1 MARAPG
7 IRVNPAP
14 EVTTTRVRLDDGIP
28 STMRSKLRWPLAA
41 VAVTMLGAMIPML
54 FSRRYYFVNDTEAG
68 AFGQWWEIGDRIL
81 SGNWSLLNTTVWQS
95 GNYQAEGAWGIY
107 SPFIWL
113 IGLGSHVLFDAALY
127 STVVK
132 LVCLAIGSV
141 GFYVLGRSYDIPRAW
156 SAVVA
161 VAAPLAGFTL
171 YYDAPSWVNGLMA
184 WCWWP
189 LAVGLTRRSVLRGT
203 APYGGIVASLLLVGV
218 GYVSTTLMLAASLAA
233 ILVEAALRRDRRA
246 VWRALAASTVAGLF
260 TIVVHLPGLLTAGVS
275 GRNDGILNT
284 GFLGVDLT
292 DLAISPI
299 PTGGPFMETYGSQFP
314 GSPLT
319 YISWLLPLVVLI
331 QPRRLF
337 ELLRARPS
345 LVIVALVALVAVSAP
360 SQIGPLR
367 FPVRVLPF
375 VSGTVLLILAL
386 GLSRARREVVTRR
399 HLAAALA
406 IVAGTG
412 GLMLLQAPRE
422 WRAVAVG
429 LVIST
434 LLVTVAM
441 GIAGARLGRAARLP
455 GVRRIVRPR
464 SVTGTGRALAVAALA
479 GTLVALVPQHAF
491 SPMSPLTSYWLPSDV
506 DEYRTQLPASQGDVL
521 VVGWADDRFWDE
533 TLVGNS
539 WYVTGKPVQNAYS
552 SVYYPGYSKA
562 VCMQYNGFTCGQ
574 LYEQLFQPVKGSDTG
589 TDLVDLLGVSTV
601 QVVKTQRGL
610 DSSRA
615 VPSADWK
622 VVPEGWHVAQDTPH
636 TRLIVRDQPVD
647 GAGGIAW
654 TSAGTSAT
662 VVHQDPMGTTFRIDS
677 VPADGGRV
685 ALSLIPWP
693 GYQVA
698 GGTLTAEP
706 VDGMLL
712 GVDVAAGDEGRTV
725 TVSFWSPGWQVQL
738 GSGILMVVL
747 IAGWALLRAR
757 ARRRA

>member
-1 MARAPG
+1 
-7 IRVNPAP
+7 
-14 EVTTTRVRLDDGIP
+14 
-28 STMRSKLRWPLAA
+28 MRSKLLWPTAA
-41 VAVTMLGAMIPML
+41 VAATVVGAIIPML
-54 FSRRYYFVNDTEAG
+54 FFRRYYFVNDTEAG
-68 AFGQWWEIGDRIL
+68 AFGQWWEIGDRLL

-127 STVVK
+127 STIVK
-132 LVCLAIGSV
+132 LACLAIGSV
-141 GFYVLGRSYDIPRAW
+141 GFHVLARSYGIPRAW
-156 SAVVA
+156 AAAVA

-189 LAVGLTRRSVLRGT
+189 LAVGLTRRSVLLNRT
-203 APYGGIVASLLLVGV
+203 PYGGIAASLLLVGI
-218 GYVSTTLMLAASLAA
+218 GYVSTTLMLAAALAA
-233 ILVEAALRRDRRA
+233 ILLEAVLRRDRGA
-246 VWRALAASTVAGLF
+246 IWRALAASTVAGLF
-260 TIVVHLPGLLTAGVS
+260 TIVVHLPGLLTASVS
-275 GRNDGILNT
+275 GRNEGVVNT

-292 DLAISPI
+292 DLAVSGI

-331 QPRRLF
+331 RPRELAR
-337 ELLRARPS
+337 LLRSRPS
-345 LVIVALVALVAVSAP
+345 LVVIAVVALVAVSAP

-375 VSGTVLLILAL
+375 VAGSVLLILAL
-386 GLSRARREVVTRR
+386 GLSRARREVVTRG
-399 HLAAALA
+399 HLVAALV
-406 IVAGTG
+406 IVVATG
-412 GLMLLQAPRE
+412 GLMGLQAPRE
-422 WRAVAVG
+422 WRAILVGMLVSAV
-429 LVIST
+429 LVS
-434 LLVTVAM
+434 VAM
-441 GIAGARLGRAARLP
+441 GIAGARLGRVSSLP
-455 GVRRIVRPR
+455 GLRRIVRPR
-464 SVTGTGRALAVAALA
+464 DVGGATRGLAVMAVA
-479 GTLVALVPQHAF
+479 GTLLALVPQHVF
-491 SPMSPLTSYWLPSDV
+491 SPASPLTSYWLPSDV
-506 DEYRTQLPASQGDVL
+506 VEYSTQLQASRGDVL
-521 VVGWADDRFWDE
+521 VVGWSDDDFYDE
-533 TLVGNS
+533 SLVGNS

-601 QVVKTQRGL
+601 QVVKVQRGL
-610 DSSRA
+610 DSTHA
-615 VPSADWK
+615 VPSSDWQ
-622 VVPEGWHVAQDTPH
+622 VVPEGWHVAEDTPH
-636 TRLIVRDQPVD
+636 TRLIVRDDPVA

-662 VVHQDPMGTTFRIDS
+662 VVHEDPMGTTFRLDS

-693 GYQVA
+693 GYRVD
-698 GGTLTAEP
+698 GGTLTDEP

-712 GVDVAAGDEGRTV
+712 GVDVSADDVGKTV
-725 TVSFWSPGWQVQL
+725 TVSFWSPGWQIQL